1 MTSKL
6 ENLEKGV
13 AKLTIEVDA
22 KRFEEGLKYSFS
34 KNKSHFKIDGF
45 RNGKA
50 PRSIVEKMYGV
61 QVLYE
66 DAVDYLLPTE
76 YESAVREHK
85 LQVVSRPDIDIVQ
98 IGKEQNLIVTAVV
111 TLKPD
116 VILGDYKAAVI
127 EKVSEE
133 VTDEEVN
140 EEVHKVAEG
149 NARLV
154 TVENRPAQMGD
165 ILTIDFEGF
174 VDDVAFEGGKAENYE
189 ITIGS
194 KTFIDTFEDQLV
206 GKNTGDNVE
215 VNVSFP
221 ENYTSED
228 LAGKKAIFKVVI
240 NEITEKELPEIDDD
254 FAQDVSEF
262 NTLDEYK
269 SGIRSRIQEEKKE
282 SAKVEKENRAIRKV
296 VESAKMDI
304 PKIMIENQTDKLI
317 HNFEMRIKQNGLT
330 LEQYLQFSGQNMN
343 SVRESLKNEAEE
355 QVKTSL
361 VLDAIVTEEKITV
374 TEEEFEKKLEE
385 LATSM
390 KFDISKVKEGLLGE
404 RREEFEDEI
413 KLQKAVELIVNLAKE
428 E

>member
-22 KRFEEGLKYSFS
+22 KRFEEGLKHSFN
-34 KNKSHFKIDGF
+34 KNKTHFKIDGF

-66 DAVDYLLPTE
+66 DAVDYILPSA
-76 YESAVREHK
+76 YEGAVREHE
-85 LQVVSRPDIDIVQ
+85 LQVVSRPDVDIVQ
-98 IGKEQNLIVTAVV
+98 IGKEQNLIFTAVV

-116 VILGDYKAAVI
+116 VILGDYKAAII
-127 EKVSEE
+127 EKVNEE
-133 VTDEEVN
+133 VTDEDVN
-140 EEVHKVAEG
+140 AEIKKVAES

-154 TVENRPAQMGD
+154 TVDNRPAKMGD

-174 VDDVAFEGGKAENYE
+174 VDDIAFEGGKAENYE

-194 KTFIDTFEDQLV
+194 KTFIDTFEEQLI
-206 GKNTGDNVE
+206 GKNAGDDVE

-228 LAGKKAIFKVVI
+228 LAGKKAIFKVAIKEV
-240 NEITEKELPEIDDD
+240 TEKELPEIDDD
-254 FAQDVSEF
+254 FAQDVSDF

-269 SGIRSRIQEEKKE
+269 NDIRSKIQEEKKE
-282 SAKVEKENRAIRKV
+282 NAKVEKENRAIRKV
-296 VESAKMDI
+296 VENAKMDI

-355 QVKTSL
+355 QVKVSL
-361 VLDAIVTEEKITV
+361 VLDAIVTEEKIIV

-390 KFDISKVKEGLLGE
+390 KFDINKVKEGLQGGK
-404 RREEFEDEI
+404 REEFEDEI
-413 KLQKAVELIVNLAKE
+413 KLQKAVELIVSLAKE